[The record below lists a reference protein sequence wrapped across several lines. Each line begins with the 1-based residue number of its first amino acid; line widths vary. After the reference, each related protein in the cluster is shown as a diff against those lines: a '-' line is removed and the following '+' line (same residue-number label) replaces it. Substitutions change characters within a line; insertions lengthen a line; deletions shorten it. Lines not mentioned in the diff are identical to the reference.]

1 VGSLLELIS
10 YGKQHVGSPGTT
22 AGATEEQVADP
33 VERLKKLK
41 EMLDAGLISAGEFE
55 AKRAEIVS
63 KI

>member
-1 VGSLLELIS
+1 
-10 YGKQHVGSPGTT
+10 
-22 AGATEEQVADP
+22 